1 MTKQRIEYPR
11 PAPEAIVQHQ
21 EFMHQASER
30 KRLMN
35 QADYML
41 AKWELDTHSHKA
53 LMNRIQSEYDAI
65 MKEVRKIYK

>member
-1 MTKQRIEYPR
+1 MTKQRMEYTR

-41 AKWELDTHSHKA
+41 AK
-53 LMNRIQSEYDAI
+53 
-65 MKEVRKIYK
+65 

>member
-41 AKWELDTHSHKA
+41 AK
-53 LMNRIQSEYDAI
+53 
-65 MKEVRKIYK
+65 